1 MFMLSCG
8 QKRKPKQN
16 FFAKLGVFLLF
27 LCVSTALI
35 YNLQI
40 IPALIPLAKAQCVT
54 ELTAK
59 INAIIREKMQTES
72 DGYSD
77 FVRLTYGDD
86 GCVASLETNT
96 PQIARLT
103 GDVVTEA
110 VGRLTRE
117 RMTVRIP
124 LGNLSGGALFTGK
137 GPDIKVKLA
146 VSQKITCDVRNEFYE
161 SGINQTLH
169 RVVACV
175 EAEVYAL
182 IPAATQKFT
191 VKVDYC
197 IAETVIIGKVPD
209 AYTKIN
215 RFADDIAESEID
227 DIYDFG
233 AETDGN

>member
-1 MFMLSCG
+1 MLSCG
-8 QKRKPKQN
+8 QKQKPKQK
-16 FFAKLGVFLLF
+16 FFTKFVCFLLF
-27 LCVSTALI
+27 LCASTVLI

-54 ELTAK
+54 ELTAAVS
-59 INAIIREKMQTES
+59 AIIREKMQTDG
-72 DGYSD
+72 DGYND
-77 FVRLTYGDD
+77 FVRLTYGED

-110 VGRLTRE
+110 VDRLTHE

-124 LGNLSGGALFTGK
+124 LGNLTGGALFTGK
-137 GPDIKVKLA
+137 GPDIKVKIA
-146 VSQKITCDVRNEFYE
+146 VSQKITCDIRNEFRE

-169 RVVACV
+169 RVVARV
-175 EAEVYAL
+175 ETEVYAL

-191 VKVDYC
+191 VATEYC
-197 IAETVIIGKVPD
+197 IAETVVIGKVPD

-233 AETDGN
+233 AETEGK